1 MHERQECLPVLAYT
15 PQTYNP
21 ILMLPS
27 NVGCPNGAATGWKTY
42 SNAACRRIMLS
53 DAARSKRVV
62 HEYANLAS
70 D

>member
-1 MHERQECLPVLAYT
+1 MNDKNACLFWPT
-15 PQTYNP
+15 RRKHIDP